1 MRKKSD
7 FMLGLTHGIPIGLG
21 YLSVSFGFGLWG
33 VLFLIMFVMK
43 VMGLGA
49 VASWSWW
56 WVTAPLW
63 GPIAF
68 VIGVAL
74 LLSLVAG
81 LVYFITSFFS

>member
-1 MRKKSD
+1 MENNRKE
-7 FMLGLTHGIPIGLG
+7 
-21 YLSVSFGFGLWG
+21 YSVSFGFGLWG

-74 LLSLVAG
+74 LLSFVAG